1 VLWLS
6 VMQSGSPRKSGCYLP
21 TSLHTSTDT
30 SPTTRRADRKCSRI
44 LICVRGYRYQ
54 THTHTHAYVNTWNLT
69 ALQYLQARFPSA
81 DDRNG
86 MGSFGRCHRT
96 AGDPVSAGH
105 FDFRYQIQP
114 GNIRDF
120 LDSSHG
126 DDASPSSHL
135 SWLWLELLVGNGLA
149 KTIRVMAHPAA
160 AVLLSSSAAL
170 L

>member
-1 VLWLS
+1 VGLRANQD
-6 VMQSGSPRKSGCYLP
+6 VTFRQAC
-21 TSLHTSTDT
+21 
-30 SPTTRRADRKCSRI
+30 TRRPIRVLPRDELTASALASSSAYEGIAIRHTHTH
-44 LICVRGYRYQ
+44 